1 MTKKARSSA
10 PAHPA
15 RPATLADVIT
25 ALKRASGLSATRARD
40 LVSAVKR
47 VASLLGNEPAA
58 IAVDISAISAKLAA
72 VNPWQLE

>member
-47 VASLLGNEPAA
+47 VASPVGE
-58 IAVDISAISAKLAA
+58 
-72 VNPWQLE
+72 